1 MFPNAHVVLHPHTT
15 HHVQVVYAAEVQ
27 VFSSDCGAACVREPL
42 ASSHVTNAT
51 IHAANRTL
59 RTTFSNLQADTAY
72 VVQVCACEGV
82 RKGER
87 ERECV
92 CV

>member
-1 MFPNAHVVLHPHTT
+1 MPALALVVRGRAKQPIRKVDLA
-15 HHVQVVYAAEVQ
+15 VRQRGEER
-27 VFSSDCGAACVREPL
+27 AACVREPL

-87 ERECV
+87 ECV
-92 CV
+92 